1 MEYKING
8 NEFKTLEV
16 SLAPG
21 ETFYSERGSI
31 VYTEAGLTRNIEFS
45 NKKNKIAGMLKGLV
59 GSVLSG
65 ESIRIIRFN
74 NPTPNTK
81 KCLLSG
87 TKCAILPNALH
98 NAPLICRRGCYIAS
112 TSKIELSM
120 QVNWGSM
127 LGGLGFF
134 QKIEGEGTVFLDTM
148 GIAIEKELGINDSI
162 EVDETHL
169 VALQGIQAE
178 QIQAG
183 WSIQNVLRGE
193 GLSLL
198 LINGPG
204 KVYLSPLSLVKE
216 E

>member
-21 ETFYSERGSI
+21 ETFYTERGSI
-31 VYTEAGLTRNIEFS
+31 VFTEAGLTRDIEFS
-45 NKKNKIAGMLKGLV
+45 NKKSKIVGMLKGMV
-59 GSVLSG
+59 NSALSG
-65 ESIRIIRFN
+65 ESICIIRFSN
-74 NPTPNTK
+74 QTQTEK

-87 TKCAILPNALH
+87 TKCAILPVNLQ
-98 NAPLICRRGCYIAS
+98 NSNLICRRGCYIAS
-112 TSKIELSM
+112 TNKIKLSM
-120 QVNWGSM
+120 VVNWSSM

-148 GIAIEKELGINDSI
+148 GIAIEKDLGINDSI
-162 EVDETHL
+162 EVDESHL
-169 VALQGIQAE
+169 VAMQGIQPS

-204 KVYLSPLSLVKE
+204 KVYLSPLSLLKE

>member
-1 MEYKING
+1 
-8 NEFKTLEV
+8 
-16 SLAPG
+16 
-21 ETFYSERGSI
+21 
-31 VYTEAGLTRNIEFS
+31 
-45 NKKNKIAGMLKGLV
+45 
-59 GSVLSG
+59 
-65 ESIRIIRFN
+65 
-74 NPTPNTK
+74 
-81 KCLLSG
+81 
-87 TKCAILPNALH
+87 
-98 NAPLICRRGCYIAS
+98 
-112 TSKIELSM
+112 M